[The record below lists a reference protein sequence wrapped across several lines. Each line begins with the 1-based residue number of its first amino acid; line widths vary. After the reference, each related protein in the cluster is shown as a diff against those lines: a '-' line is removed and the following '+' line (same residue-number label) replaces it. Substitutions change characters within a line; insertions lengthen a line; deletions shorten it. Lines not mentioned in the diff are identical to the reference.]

1 MKAPSR
7 SGYIPLLPQEGTE
20 KGALLRKEGL
30 GEKVELSLQERRRGR
45 KNFFNGKEGRDDFRT
60 EDMIT
65 PVSEASIIIIILKL
79 FFLLMWSLPLKNKIN
94 EGKQK
99 LS

>member
-7 SGYIPLLPQEGTE
+7 SGYIPLLLGR
-20 KGALLRKEGL
+20 ALKKVPPEEEGL

-60 EDMIT
+60 ADMIT
-65 PVSEASIIIIILKL
+65 PVGEASIIIVLKL
-79 FFLLMWSLPLKNKIN
+79 LFLLIWSLPLKN
-94 EGKQK
+94 
-99 LS
+99 